1 MFSIFSPITSI
12 SKAGVAIIRISGN
25 ECQNCLRALG
35 YNKNLSSHKI
45 FFHKIIDPKNN
56 QLIDETLISFFKSPH
71 SFTGED
77 VVEINIHGSPYIL
90 KKITEILLTQP
101 NLRFAQPGEF
111 SKRAF
116 LNGKIDLVQAEAIP
130 DLIASETEMQHRQA
144 IEQLSGKLGK
154 IYEKWRL
161 DLLEIIALIE
171 ANIDFPEDD
180 IEPSTIQKIEFEL
193 NKIRNE
199 ISNHLNDN
207 KIGQKIKDG
216 LNLVILGSPN
226 VGKSS
231 LINFLAQSDIAIV
244 SDIAGTTRDII
255 QIHLEI
261 KGIAVKIADTAGL
274 RITNDLIEQEGIKRA
289 MQKANFAD
297 IKILVIDAINPIFNE
312 DLIDENTIIVINKI
326 DQINNFNLNNFIQNN
341 NFPQLLNNQLKL
353 QDIATISLT
362 NNINTS
368 ILIEILERKIMEIL
382 PINNSPLI
390 TQERYRKILQDCLV
404 NLENFSL
411 KKNIELSAHDLWMAS
426 QELGKITGKIDIEN
440 VLDII
445 FSRFCIGK

>member
-1 MFSIFSPITSI
+1 
-12 SKAGVAIIRISGN
+12 
-25 ECQNCLRALG
+25 
-35 YNKNLSSHKI
+35 
-45 FFHKIIDPKNN
+45 
-56 QLIDETLISFFKSPH
+56 
-71 SFTGED
+71 
-77 VVEINIHGSPYIL
+77 
-90 KKITEILLTQP
+90 
-101 NLRFAQPGEF
+101 
-111 SKRAF
+111 
-116 LNGKIDLVQAEAIP
+116 
-130 DLIASETEMQHRQA
+130 
-144 IEQLSGKLGK
+144 
-154 IYEKWRL
+154 
-161 DLLEIIALIE
+161 
-171 ANIDFPEDD
+171 
-180 IEPSTIQKIEFEL
+180 
-193 NKIRNE
+193 
-199 ISNHLNDN
+199 
-207 KIGQKIKDG
+207 
-216 LNLVILGSPN
+216 
-226 VGKSS
+226 
-231 LINFLAQSDIAIV
+231 
-244 SDIAGTTRDII
+244 
-255 QIHLEI
+255 
-261 KGIAVKIADTAGL
+261 
-274 RITNDLIEQEGIKRA
+274 

-326 DQINNFNLNNFIQNN
+326 DQINSFNLNNFIQNN